1 MLIDMKSLKKIYRLG
16 TIEVPALRGIDL
28 QIDQNEYVAIMG
40 PSGSGKSTLMTHE
53 EYIAENAHRTIRLRD
68 GLIESDE
75 PTPKM
80 MGRYGK

>member
-1 MLIDMKSLKKIYRLG
+1 MLINMKSLKKIYRLG

-75 PTPKM
+75 PTQ
-80 MGRYGK
+80 R

>member
-16 TIEVPALRGIDL
+16 TIEVSALRDIDL

-75 PTPKM
+75 PTPNM
-80 MGRYGK
+80 MGRHD